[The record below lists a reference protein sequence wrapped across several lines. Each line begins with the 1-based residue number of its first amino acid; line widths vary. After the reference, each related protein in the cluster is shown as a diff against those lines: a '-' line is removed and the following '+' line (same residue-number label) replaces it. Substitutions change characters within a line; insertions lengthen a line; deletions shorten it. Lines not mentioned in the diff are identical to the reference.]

1 MKITKFFALIAAA
14 GLATACGGDD
24 DNSGDQPGTSE
35 RGTLSLTVSAD
46 KIYSNDVDEAVFTV
60 MFTPQGSTSAV
71 DITDKAAIHDVGNN
85 NNKLAGNKFSTGME
99 GTYKFYAAYGPN
111 VSQAVE
117 IVATPEVPQLP
128 TDPNA
133 AGTSFAHRHLLID
146 HTGTECPNCPTMMS
160 SLEELAADSQY
171 NTQYLLACSHSFN
184 RTDPMYNTAS
194 AVIGQKLG
202 NGYYPYVMMDLNKT
216 LGVNNSAVAVN
227 VQNLKKL
234 LDNNKV
240 SAADAGISAAVSATS
255 KQIVIN
261 AEVKAAVTGNYRI
274 GMWLLEDKIE
284 ATQSGAKVPE
294 HNIHYNAVRAVVGS
308 LTNLNGEDL
317 GSIEA
322 GKSAQIMRTINLS
335 SDWKVANCK
344 ILLFVTSAAD
354 TTTPL
359 KNCAV
364 CPVGGTVA
372 YDYK

>member
-35 RGTLSLTVSAD
+35 RGTLSLTASTN
-46 KIYSNDVDEAVFTV
+46 KILNNGTDEVVFTV
-60 MFTPQGSTSAV
+60 MFTPEGSSTAQ
-71 DITDKAAIHDVGNN
+71 DITGKAKIYESGNN
-85 NNKLAGNKFSTGME
+85 TAIEGNKFSTHID

-111 VSQAVE
+111 VSQVVE
-117 IVATPEVPQLP
+117 IVVEPVVIELPADPQP
-128 TDPNA
+128 TN
-133 AGTSFAHRHLLID
+133 TQFAHRHLLID

-171 NTQYLLACSHSFN
+171 NTQYLLACSHSYN

-194 AVIGQKLG
+194 VRIGQKLG

-216 LGVNNSAVAVN
+216 LGVMNSAVAVN

-234 LDNNKV
+234 LDDNKV
-240 SAADAGISAAVSATS
+240 EAADAGISAAVSATS
-255 KQIVIN
+255 KKIIIK

-284 ATQSGAKVPE
+284 AAQAGARVPE

-308 LTNLNGEDL
+308 LTDLNGEEL

-322 GKSAQIMRTINLS
+322 GKSVQIERTIDV
-335 SDWKVANCK
+335 SDGWKVANCK
-344 ILLFVTSAAD
+344 VLLFVTSAAD
-354 TTTPL
+354 AATPL